1 MHPIIE
7 PEIMKTRTVQ
17 AHRRADQAR
26 LARAARQGRR
36 TGPPGTVAA
45 APAAAAAWSSVLV
58 GRAPAGDLR
67 LSGTKGGPGRIP
79 GRACRQRTARPAGGL
94 AVHDRL
100 RRARGLG
107 WTVTGRC
114 RFQSGRA
121 AAPGRTGRRRRR
133 SRAGIVSGPA
143 PVGGMPSL
151 RPQAVRRV
159 RTFRPAISAVT
170 AMVRTRAGHPLRG
183 GRAVAGLVPADTSRP
198 ARMMKPFRAV
208 RVSRDAAGACDRAR
222 RHGPCVQGAG
232 GRWAEGDSDR

>member
-7 PEIMKTRTVQ
+7 PEIMKTRTAE

-26 LARAARQGRR
+26 LARAAGQGRR
-36 TGPPGTVAA
+36 TGPPGAAAA
-45 APAAAAAWSSVLV
+45 APAAAAAKSSVLA

-67 LSGTKGGPGRIP
+67 LVWHEGPGRIP
-79 GRACRQRTARPAGGL
+79 GRAGRQRTARPAGGL

-100 RRARGLG
+100 QRARGLG
-107 WTVTGRC
+107 WTVTGHC

-121 AAPGRTGRRRRR
+121 AAPGRAGRRGQR

-143 PVGGMPSL
+143 PVGGMPQL
-151 RPQAVRRV
+151 RSQAVRRV

-183 GRAVAGLVPADTSRP
+183 ERAVAGLVLAETFRP

-222 RHGPCVQGAG
+222 RHGPCAPGAG
-232 GRWAEGDSDR
+232 SRPAKGDSGG